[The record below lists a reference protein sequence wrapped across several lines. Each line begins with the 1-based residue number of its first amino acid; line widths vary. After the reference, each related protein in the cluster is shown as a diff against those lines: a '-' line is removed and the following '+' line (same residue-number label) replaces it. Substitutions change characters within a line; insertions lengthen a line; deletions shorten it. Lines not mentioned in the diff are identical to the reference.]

1 MSIVLRKVNHFYG
14 EQQALKDVSIEVSE
28 NQIVALLGPS
38 GCGKTTLLRLIAGLE
53 RLQSGEL
60 YLQDKLVAAPKQAI
74 HLAPEQRAIG
84 MMFQDYALF
93 PHMSVRKNI
102 EYGLRKQQDLAKR
115 RNWIEES
122 LDNMGM
128 QGLLER
134 FPHTLSGGQQQRV
147 ALLRALAPEPSTLLL
162 DEPFSALDEHLRQQ
176 VREETLDVLKKTNTP
191 AVMVTHDPLEAM
203 FIADK
208 IVVMEKGEIVQNAS
222 PQEIYNNPKNAFVA
236 ALFGPSNRFE
246 VEVEGHKVNTPLGA
260 FAAADIEDQQ
270 MAEIIVRAKD
280 IVVHQLENK
289 DQIEATVISVHAMGN
304 ETHFRLQLSG
314 MPERVIHAR
323 MRDHWQASAGTKV
336 WLSVDGD
343 AAFVFPKASL

>member
-1 MSIVLRKVNHFYG
+1 MSIVLRQVNHFYG
-14 EQQALKDVSIEVSE
+14 KQQALRDINFEVES

-60 YLQDKLVAAPKQAI
+60 YLQQQLVAAPEQAI
-74 HLAPEQRAIG
+74 HMAPEQRSIG

-102 EYGLRKQQDLAKR
+102 EYGLRKQQNIPQRKQ
-115 RNWIEES
+115 WIEDS
-122 LDNMGM
+122 LTSMGM

-147 ALLRALAPEPSTLLL
+147 ALIRALAPEPSTLLL

-176 VREETLDVLKKTNTP
+176 VREETLDVLKKSNTP

-203 FIADK
+203 FIADR
-208 IVVMEKGEIVQNAS
+208 IVVMEQGRIVQNDS
-222 PQEIYNNPKNAFVA
+222 PQEIYQRPTNAFVA

-246 VEVEGHKVNTPLGA
+246 SCVKQGRVDTPLGC
-260 FAAADIEDQQ
+260 FLTEQI
-270 MAEIIVRAKD
+270 AEAQAVDVIVRAKD
-280 IVVHQLENK
+280 IVVHQLENS
-289 DQIEATVISVHAMGN
+289 QYVEAQVISVHAMGD
-304 ETHFRLQLSG
+304 ETHFRLQLPT

-336 WLSVDGD
+336 WLSV
-343 AAFVFPKASL
+343 AAEAAYIFAKA